1 MPLQAIP
8 GSIFDKCVVLV
19 LLQSAYCGDAEEYD
33 QSQFILSSAALNSVL
48 GLPGEHSVL
57 SHLKN
62 DGSSYTLQNEEL
74 GWFRTETAPFDL
86 ILQITTST
94 AVVHNIASRSDVL
107 LANSIKEM
115 LVAARMRVLHRDAHR
130 ALPVPLF
137 PPQKLRALPQ

>member
-1 MPLQAIP
+1 MYN
-8 GSIFDKCVVLV
+8 SDKNLYKLVCVFFQKSTELICCDYLKCLYRQYLAASLISVCVLV

-74 GWFRTETAPFDL
+74 G
-86 ILQITTST
+86 
-94 AVVHNIASRSDVL
+94 
-107 LANSIKEM
+107 
-115 LVAARMRVLHRDAHR
+115 
-130 ALPVPLF
+130 
-137 PPQKLRALPQ
+137 